1 MDPDGIAESAPIVHG
16 SDPDA
21 ALDFSANCNPRVP
34 ADTTAVYSSA
44 FERAQEY
51 PADYGAFRN
60 ETAAFVDCKPEQVV
74 PTAGG
79 MAAIRLAIAT
89 TTTPDGSVA
98 LCRPTFGE
106 YAREITL
113 QGARVVSVPE
123 SEILQIDP
131 RTHDLVIICTPNN
144 PTGWLPDRSAL
155 RSFVE
160 RCRETDTAVLLDE
173 AFLGFTDQRSLA
185 GTPGV
190 IVARSLTKLFGL
202 PGLRMGSVIAT
213 DTHLE
218 RLKTAVTPWPLSVP
232 AAAVAV
238 HCLQSKAFI
247 AETKRRVRRER
258 SRLREAL
265 AGPFDVQ
272 GSQAPFLLLDVGTP
286 DRVGALSSKLRAEGI
301 AIRDATTFDGLNH
314 HVRIAVRTADEND
327 QLIAALTDGVD

>member
-1 MDPDGIAESAPIVHG
+1 MDPDGIDESAPIAHG
-16 SDPDA
+16 SDPDSS
-21 ALDFSANCNPRVP
+21 LDFSANCNPRVP
-34 ADTTAVYSSA
+34 AGTTEAYTSA
-44 FERAQEY
+44 FERARTY
-51 PADYGAFRN
+51 PAEYGAFRR
-60 ETAAFVDCKPEQVV
+60 ETAAFVDCDPEQVV

-79 MAAIRLAIAT
+79 MAALRLAIAT

-98 LCRPTFGE
+98 ICRPTFGE

-123 SEILQIDP
+123 SECFQIDP
-131 RTHDLVIICTPNN
+131 DPHDLVVICTPNN

-160 RCRETDTAVLLDE
+160 RCREADTAVLLDE
-173 AFLGFTDQRSLA
+173 AFLGFTEQRSLA

-218 RLKTAVTPWPLSVP
+218 RLKRASTPWPLSIP

-247 AETKRRVRRER
+247 DETRHRVRRER
-258 SRLREAL
+258 KRLRDAL
-265 AGPFDVQ
+265 TGPFDPQ
-272 GSQAPFLLLDVGTP
+272 DSQAPFLLLDVGTP
-286 DRVGALSSKLRAEGI
+286 ERVDALCTSLRAGGI
-301 AIRDATTFDGLNH
+301 AIRDATTFDSLNH
-314 HVRIAVRTADEND
+314 HVRIAVRTAEEND